1 MVNVRESAVKGDRT
15 IMTVVLS
22 DKEHHTLELVLEQEK
37 HDRKI
42 ILELR
47 SLQYNGGTPRRP
59 GSNRVE
65 YHVSEGK
72 GGQPHSIRQHLTLES
87 GAGRLEITAHFSAE
101 RGETTIHVSS
111 GSQVREF
118 TRHGMVLIRM
128 GTMNGVIGFSDGR
141 ETWLQPS
148 SGS

>member
-1 MVNVRESAVKGDRT
+1 VKDNRT

-22 DKEHHTLELVLEQEK
+22 DNEHHTLELTLEQEK
-37 HDRKI
+37 QDRTI
-42 ILELR
+42 TFELR
-47 SLQYNGGTPRRP
+47 SLQYNGGAPRRP

-72 GGQPHSIRQHLTLES
+72 GGLSHSIRQHLSLHS
-87 GAGRLEITAHFSAE
+87 AAGRLEITAQFSAE
-101 RGETTIHVSS
+101 RGDTTIHVLS

-128 GTMNGVIGFSDGR
+128 GTMNGSIGFSDGA
-141 ETWLQPS
+141 ETWLQP
-148 SGS
+148 